1 MGGNWNPFGGN
12 LVSIEYTYEIVSVD
26 VQARCMEIIYT
37 ATNHPT
43 MRIGARLPYEGETL
57 ESVIAVFSPVRYWEE
72 LQSPVIVPQVGQTGV
87 ITPVVPQAPQP
98 VEPTAPSPVIDSRL
112 VDL

>member
-1 MGGNWNPFGGN
+1 M
-12 LVSIEYTYEIVSVD
+12 SIEYTYEIVSVD
-26 VQARCMEIIYT
+26 AQARCMEVVYT
-37 ATNHPT
+37 AAGHPT

-72 LQSPVIVPQVGQTGV
+72 LQTPIVVPQVGQTGV
-87 ITPVVPQAPQP
+87 IAPVVTEIPQP
-98 VEPTAPSPVIDSRL
+98 VAPTAPAPVIDSTL